1 MLQKRPDKLGQF
13 YVISLNRGMAA
24 GEEKEVTMTSTTSIE
39 GTRKRGRP
47 RRNKTQRSGEA
58 VVTKEETVITK
69 KGTEPAKGIKVET
82 QQVFKLV
89 PKATPTVKKPAPV
102 AAPVPALAVPVIPTK
117 VTILPKKRVQKIT
130 ILGKTPKKPLAA
142 SASASAGPAG
152 PIVKQKITLP
162 QAKKTRK
169 QYKERRL
176 RIEL

>member
-1 MLQKRPDKLGQF
+1 
-13 YVISLNRGMAA
+13 MAA
-24 GEEKEVTMTSTTSIE
+24 GEEKEVTMTPTTSTE

-58 VVTKEETVITK
+58 FVTKEETIITQ
-69 KGTEPAKGIKVET
+69 KGTEPAKGIKIES

-89 PKATPTVKKPAPV
+89 PKAASAPSVTATKKSASIAPTPVV
-102 AAPVPALAVPVIPTK
+102 PTK

-130 ILGKTPKKPLAA
+130 ILGKTPKKPLA
-142 SASASAGPAG
+142 SSSAGATIPA
-152 PIVKQKITLP
+152 VKQKIILP
-162 QAKKTRK
+162 SQTKKTRK

>member
-1 MLQKRPDKLGQF
+1 
-13 YVISLNRGMAA
+13 MAA
-24 GEEKEVTMTSTTSIE
+24 GEEKEVTMTSTTSTE

-47 RRNKTQRSGEA
+47 RRNRTQRSGEA
-58 VVTKEETVITK
+58 VITKEETIITQ

-89 PKATPTVKKPAPV
+89 PKKTTSVTPTVKKSVPITV
-102 AAPVPALAVPVIPTK
+102 APVIPTK

-130 ILGKTPKKPLAA
+130 ILGKTPKKPSAA
-142 SASASAGPAG
+142 SASAPAGPSS
-152 PIVKQKITLP
+152 PIVKQKIILP
-162 QAKKTRK
+162 SQTKKTRK

>member
-1 MLQKRPDKLGQF
+1 MTP
-13 YVISLNRGMAA
+13 
-24 GEEKEVTMTSTTSIE
+24 TTSTE

-58 VVTKEETVITK
+58 VITKEETVITK
-69 KGTEPAKGIKVET
+69 KGSEPAKGIKVET

-89 PKATPTVKKPAPV
+89 PKVATAKKSVP
-102 AAPVPALAVPVIPTK
+102 PALTVSPLIPVIPTK

-130 ILGKTPKKPLAA
+130 ILGKTTKKPLVSS
-142 SASASAGPAG
+142 SAPSGPAG
-152 PIVKQKITLP
+152 QAGPVVKQKITLP

>member
-1 MLQKRPDKLGQF
+1 MT
-13 YVISLNRGMAA
+13 A
-24 GEEKEVTMTSTTSIE
+24 GEEKEVTMTSTTSTE

-58 VVTKEETVITK
+58 VITKEETIITQ
-69 KGTEPAKGIKVET
+69 KGTEPAKGIKVES

-89 PKATPTVKKPAPV
+89 PKMASAPSVTAVKKSASTVPTPV
-102 AAPVPALAVPVIPTK
+102 VPTK

-130 ILGKTPKKPLAA
+130 ILSKTPKKPFVPTVPLKTEA
-142 SASASAGPAG
+142 
-152 PIVKQKITLP
+152 KQKITLP
-162 QAKKTRK
+162 ASKKTRK

>member
-1 MLQKRPDKLGQF
+1 MA
-13 YVISLNRGMAA
+13 LNRDMPA
-24 GEEKEVTMTSTTSIE
+24 GEEKEVTMTPATSTE

-47 RRNKTQRSGEA
+47 RRNKTQRSGGEA
-58 VVTKEETVITK
+58 VITKEETIITQ
-69 KGTEPAKGIKVET
+69 KGTEPPKGIKVES

-89 PKATPTVKKPAPV
+89 PKGTPSAKKPAPITATSPV
-102 AAPVPALAVPVIPTK
+102 TAPSALAAAPVIPTK

-130 ILGKTPKKPLAA
+130 ILGKTPKKPLAST
-142 SASASAGPAG
+142 SASATASAASSQAG

-169 QYKERRL
+169 QYKERKL

>member
-1 MLQKRPDKLGQF
+1 
-13 YVISLNRGMAA
+13 MAA
-24 GEEKEVTMTSTTSIE
+24 GEEKEVTMTPTTSTE

-58 VVTKEETVITK
+58 VVTKEETIITQ

-89 PKATPTVKKPAPV
+89 PKGLTPSAKKPAPV
-102 AAPVPALAVPVIPTK
+102 NTFTAAPVIPTK

-130 ILGKTPKKPLAA
+130 ILSKTPKKSLAA
-142 SASASAGPAG
+142 SAPAG
-152 PIVKQKITLP
+152 PVVKQKITLP
-162 QAKKTRK
+162 SQTKKTRK

>member
-1 MLQKRPDKLGQF
+1 
-13 YVISLNRGMAA
+13 MAA
-24 GEEKEVTMTSTTSIE
+24 GEEKEVTMTSTTSTE

-82 QQVFKLV
+82 QQVFKLI
-89 PKATPTVKKPAPV
+89 PKRLTPTVKKSEPIPL
-102 AAPVPALAVPVIPTK
+102 AAPVIPTK

-130 ILGKTPKKPLAA
+130 ILGKTPKKPLVSSTSTGATS
-142 SASASAGPAG
+142 SA
-152 PIVKQKITLP
+152 VKQKITLP
-162 QAKKTRK
+162 QTKKTRK

>member
-1 MLQKRPDKLGQF
+1 MA
-13 YVISLNRGMAA
+13 LNRDMAA
-24 GEEKEVTMTSTTSIE
+24 GEEKEVTMTPATSTE

-47 RRNKTQRSGEA
+47 RRNKTQRSAEA
-58 VVTKEETVITK
+58 VVTKEETIVTQ
-69 KGTEPAKGIKVET
+69 KGTEPPKGIKVET

-89 PKATPTVKKPAPV
+89 PKGTPSAKKPAPAATPAAV
-102 AAPVPALAVPVIPTK
+102 AAAAPVIPTK

-130 ILGKTPKKPLAA
+130 ILGKTPKKPLVSSS
-142 SASASAGPAG
+142 SATTVPATTS

>member
-1 MLQKRPDKLGQF
+1 MT
-13 YVISLNRGMAA
+13 A
-24 GEEKEVTMTSTTSIE
+24 GEEKEVTMTPTTSTE

-58 VVTKEETVITK
+58 FVTKEETIITQ

-89 PKATPTVKKPAPV
+89 PKAASSPSVTATKKSTSIAPTPVV
-102 AAPVPALAVPVIPTK
+102 PTK

-130 ILGKTPKKPLAA
+130 ILGKTPKKPLVSSSVGATI
-142 SASASAGPAG
+142 PA
-152 PIVKQKITLP
+152 VKQKIILP
-162 QAKKTRK
+162 SQTKKTRK

>member
-1 MLQKRPDKLGQF
+1 
-13 YVISLNRGMAA
+13 
-24 GEEKEVTMTSTTSIE
+24 MTSTTSTE

-69 KGTEPAKGIKVET
+69 KGNEPAKGIKVES

-89 PKATPTVKKPAPV
+89 PKTAPAPV
-102 AAPVPALAVPVIPTK
+102 VTAAKKSASIAPVVAPVVPTK

-130 ILGKTPKKPLAA
+130 ILSKTPKKLFVPTVPLKTEAKTETKSEA
-142 SASASAGPAG
+142 
-152 PIVKQKITLP
+152 KQKITLP
-162 QAKKTRK
+162 ASKKTRK
-169 QYKERRL
+169 QYKERKL

>member
-1 MLQKRPDKLGQF
+1 MA
-13 YVISLNRGMAA
+13 LNRGMAA
-24 GEEKEVTMTSTTSIE
+24 GEEKEVTMTSTISTE

-58 VVTKEETVITK
+58 VITKEETVITK
-69 KGTEPAKGIKVET
+69 KGSEPPKGIKVET

-89 PKATPTVKKPAPV
+89 PKMATSVTPTAKKPAPT
-102 AAPVPALAVPVIPTK
+102 ATAPVIPVIPTK

-130 ILGKTPKKPLAA
+130 ILGKTPKKPLVSSTSVAA
-142 SASASAGPAG
+142 PAS

-162 QAKKTRK
+162 SQTKKTRK